1 VRAYARALGEA
12 FQIAD
17 DLLDVTGT
25 EAETGKR
32 VGKDAGAGKATFVD
46 ILGVEGARARAE
58 ALVDEAAGA
67 LAPHGAGA
75 GRLVQAARF
84 VVARRS

>member
-1 VRAYARALGEA
+1 LGEA

-46 ILGVEGARARAE
+46 ILGIDGARARAE
-58 ALVDEAAGA
+58 ELVAEASAQ
-67 LAPHGAGA
+67 LAPFGPAA
-75 GRLVQAARF
+75 DRLVAAARF
-84 VVARRS
+84 VVDRRS